1 MRQIVWIYHQLEWH
15 ALAYSIS
22 NFGSEHSLMESEL
35 SCAMRRA
42 CSIRA
47 ETKIEFGENGTGE
60 NPCKLLSLTT
70 KDVPHRFLRRQ
81 LCALSLLLEK
91 MNNASD

>member
-1 MRQIVWIYHQLEWH
+1 MRQIVWIYHHLEWH

-22 NFGSEHSLMESEL
+22 NFGSEHILMKSEF

-42 CSIRA
+42 CRIRA

-81 LCALSLLLEK
+81 LCAL
-91 MNNASD
+91 

>member
-1 MRQIVWIYHQLEWH
+1 
-15 ALAYSIS
+15 
-22 NFGSEHSLMESEL
+22 MESEFL
-35 SCAMRRA
+35 CAMRRA

-70 KDVPHRFLRRQ
+70 KDVAHLFLRGQ
-81 LCALSLLLEK
+81 LCAL
-91 MNNASD
+91 